1 MYFTKNKLLK
11 RDVSICKPILTF
23 MKALLFIN
31 GKPPTDFPDTNKFDA
46 IFCTDGAYKY
56 LSESQI
62 RLDFVIGDFDS
73 VSENE
78 IPKNIK
84 IIKIADQDFT
94 DFYKSLEFIVELDF
108 ERVDVFGAT
117 GMESDHFLGN
127 LSVASLFKSKIEII
141 FHDDFSEFYFTP
153 KQIKLRGVQDKIISL
168 YPFPL
173 ATKVNS
179 KGLAFPLNNLDLHIS
194 KRIGT
199 RNHAVKNHVEIS
211 YEKGELLIF
220 ISKYTLT
227 KEELEYKTTL

>member
-1 MYFTKNKLLK
+1 
-11 RDVSICKPILTF
+11 

-94 DFYKSLEFIVELDF
+94 DFYKSLEFIVELGF

>member
-1 MYFTKNKLLK
+1 
-11 RDVSICKPILTF
+11 

-31 GKPPTDFPDTNKFDA
+31 GKPPINFPDTNKFDA

-73 VSENE
+73 VSESE

-84 IIKIADQDFT
+84 IIKIVDQDFT
-94 DFYKSLEFIVELDF
+94 DFYKSLEFIVESGF
-108 ERVDVFGAT
+108 EKVDVFGAT

-127 LSVASLFKSKIEII
+127 LSVAFLFKDKIEIV

-173 ATKVNS
+173 ATKVIS

-194 KRIGT
+194 KRVGT
-199 RNHAVKNHVEIS
+199 RNHAVKKQVEIS
-211 YEKGELLIF
+211 YEKGDLLIF
-220 ISKYTLT
+220 ISKYRLT